1 MSNWSNEKITFKSDN
16 QEVIDNLSEEDNFY
30 EDESEG
36 EDYNDFLQELWE
48 DAWETMDI
56 EIRI

>member
-1 MSNWSNEKITFKSDN
+1 MSNWSNVKITFKSDN
-16 QEVIDNLSEEDNFY
+16 QEVIDNLLEEDNFY
-30 EDESEG
+30 EDESES

-48 DAWETMDI
+48 NAWETMDV

>member
-1 MSNWSNEKITFKSDN
+1 MSNWSNVKITFKSDN
-16 QEVIDNLSEEDNFY
+16 QEVIDNLSEEDNFD
-30 EDESEG
+30 EDGSES

-48 DAWETMDI
+48 DAWETMDL

>member
-1 MSNWSNEKITFKSDN
+1 MSNWSNVKITFKSDN
-16 QEVIDNLSEEDNFY
+16 QEVIDNLSEEDNFD
-30 EDESEG
+30 EDGSES

>member
-1 MSNWSNEKITFKSDN
+1 MSNWSNVKITFKSDN
-16 QEVIDNLSEEDNFY
+16 QEVIDDLLEEDNFY
-30 EDESEG
+30 ESES

-48 DAWETMDI
+48 DAWETMDL

>member
-1 MSNWSNEKITFKSDN
+1 MSNWSNVKITFKSDN
-16 QEVIDNLSEEDNFY
+16 QEVIDDLLEEDNFY
-30 EDESEG
+30 ESES

-48 DAWETMDI
+48 DAWETMDV